1 MNKMNIRKIIREEI
15 VLLKEDLETYN
26 LMGYKKLPDEE
37 KKIIDQI
44 VDKLISKTKL
54 YKRKGEIKFPFYSE
68 PMRWDLGYWKRYGFG
83 QPFFNF
89 IDSYLEDNNI
99 EFKSPILNNMV
110 NLNFMGPRQ
119 LTPHEMVKYIYLN
132 KI

>member
-1 MNKMNIRKIIREEI
+1 MINIRKIIREEI

-54 YKRKGEIKFPFYSE
+54 YKRKGEIKFPFYDE
-68 PMRWDLGYWKRYGFG
+68 PMRWDLGYWKRCMLVAHSL
-83 QPFFNF
+83 
-89 IDSYLEDNNI
+89 IS
-99 EFKSPILNNMV
+99 
-110 NLNFMGPRQ
+110 
-119 LTPHEMVKYIYLN
+119 
-132 KI
+132 